1 MQGRRPWRLS
11 VHFLPQ
17 SGVVQALEKIRPNA
31 AQWGTIGLCCQ
42 PSERCMS
49 QIPPTR
55 PSKGFAFRGVSVVTT
70 TVPTAEDAQRL
81 SQGAVQAQLAACAQV
96 DQITS
101 HYLWNGALQ
110 ASPEWRLV
118 FKTVPDAVQPLLE
131 WLRSQHPYEL
141 PQLLLRGEQAQHD
154 YGQWVAQSVKAP
166 LPVREAKH

>member
-1 MQGRRPWRLS
+1 
-11 VHFLPQ
+11 
-17 SGVVQALEKIRPNA
+17 
-31 AQWGTIGLCCQ
+31 
-42 PSERCMS
+42 MS
-49 QIPPTR
+49 QIPHP

-81 SQGAVQAQLAACAQV
+81 SQGAVQAQLAACAGGPDHFPLSV
-96 DQITS
+96 ER
-101 HYLWNGALQ
+101 ALQ

>member
-1 MQGRRPWRLS
+1 
-11 VHFLPQ
+11 V
-17 SGVVQALEKIRPNA
+17 
-31 AQWGTIGLCCQ
+31 
-42 PSERCMS
+42 ER
-49 QIPPTR
+49 
-55 PSKGFAFRGVSVVTT
+55 
-70 TVPTAEDAQRL
+70 
-81 SQGAVQAQLAACAQV
+81 
-96 DQITS
+96 
-101 HYLWNGALQ
+101 ALQ